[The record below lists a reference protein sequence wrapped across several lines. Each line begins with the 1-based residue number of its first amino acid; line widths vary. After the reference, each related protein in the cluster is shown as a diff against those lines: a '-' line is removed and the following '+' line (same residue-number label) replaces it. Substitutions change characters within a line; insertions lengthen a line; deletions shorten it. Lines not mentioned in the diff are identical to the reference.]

1 MQEIVARRV
10 LFSPSLLNRMPDEVM
25 FRYSAFGLSFGAN
38 RAIPGLITSDTSA
51 GAPDVEISFG
61 SGPRELPVQANQ
73 NDELYYESRDTDE
86 LGRPGFQIWQI
97 GNGKFLRMDYV
108 DGVQFWLD
116 RRGTSVG
123 CVWPENLTIAD
134 AAVYLLGPVLGFL
147 LRLRGVTCLHASA
160 VAFGD
165 RAIVFAGPSGAG
177 KSTTAAALARR
188 GHPIISD
195 DIVAV
200 EEHEGRFLVFPAHP
214 YLGLWPESVEMLYG
228 GQAKIPGFASNW
240 DKRRLSLSDHNLQFQ
255 ERALPLG
262 AVFFLEERTSDPAA
276 PYLENAPARDGLMKL
291 LANSYGTNL
300 LEKDMRAREFQM
312 LGDLMALVPAW
323 RLRPHADRQKLAAL
337 CDLIER
343 RYGSLGALR

>member
-1 MQEIVARRV
+1 
-10 LFSPSLLNRMPDEVM
+10 MPDEVR

-38 RAIPGLITSDTSA
+38 RAIPGLIASDASTA
-51 GAPDVEISFG
+51 APDVEISLG
-61 SGPRELPVQANQ
+61 LGPRDLLARLNE
-73 NDELYYESRDTDE
+73 NDELYYVSRDIDE
-86 LGRPGFQIWQI
+86 HGEPGFQIWRL

-108 DGVQFWLD
+108 DGLRFWLD
-116 RRGTSVG
+116 RGGTSVW
-123 CVWPENLTIAD
+123 CTWPENLTIAD

-160 VAFGD
+160 VAFRD
-165 RAIVFAGPSGAG
+165 RAIAFLGPAGAG

-200 EEHEGRFLVFPAHP
+200 EERDDGFFVFPAHP

-228 GQAKIPGFASNW
+228 RQTKIPGFASNW
-240 DKRRLSLSDHNLQFQ
+240 DKRRLSLSDHNLKFQ

-262 AVFFLEERTSDPAA
+262 AIFLLGERTSDPAA
-276 PYLENAPARDGLMKL
+276 PFLETAPAREGLMEL
-291 LANSYGTNL
+291 VSNSYGTNL
-300 LEKDMRAREFQM
+300 LEKDMRAREFEL
-312 LGDLMALVPAW
+312 LGDLKALVPTW
-323 RLRPHADRQKLAAL
+323 RLRPHADREKLASL

-343 RYGSLGALR
+343 SCGSLGAAR